1 MEQPIRYETAGGSV
15 VKKKKHFYLFMNLS
29 LAIILPALS
38 VLWNDLHEHES
49 IGWEL
54 IGKWF
59 IFYAVGIRLFTA
71 GISQASNPAFT
82 GSIFKMKTQ
91 ESFVI
96 IRELGFAN
104 IALGIMGILSVLN
117 NNWRVLAAFTG
128 GLFLGLAGF
137 QHLFKKPDSQ
147 NEWIAMTYDLFALIV
162 IVFYLSATLFF

>member
-1 MEQPIRYETAGGSV
+1 MEQQIKYGTGSAPIA
-15 VKKKKHFYLFMNLS
+15 KKKNHFYLFMNLS

-38 VLWNDLHEHES
+38 VLWDNLHEQET
-49 IGWEL
+49 IGWDL

-59 IFYAVGIRLFTA
+59 IFYGVGIRLFTA

-91 ESFVI
+91 DSFVI

-104 IALGIMGILSVLN
+104 IAMGVMGVLSVLN
-117 NNWRVLAAFTG
+117 NNWRVLAAVTG
-128 GLFLGLAGF
+128 GLFLGLAGI

-147 NEWIAMTYDLFALIV
+147 NELIAMLYDLFALLV
-162 IVFYLSATLFF
+162 IIFYLSATLFF